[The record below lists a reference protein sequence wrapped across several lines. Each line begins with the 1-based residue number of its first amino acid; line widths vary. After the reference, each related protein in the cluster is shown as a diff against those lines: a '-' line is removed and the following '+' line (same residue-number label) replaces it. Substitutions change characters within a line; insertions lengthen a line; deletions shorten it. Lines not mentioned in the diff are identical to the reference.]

1 MIISSNLFEFFRL
14 LQKEQLQAELAEKR
28 QIIEKLNEE
37 LSQIRTGML
46 NKSDEEKLYEE
57 LRANYQMLELG
68 NNKLRQDLYMT
79 MKEKENLRLKL
90 KKDYDQILAS
100 LKLELEQSREQNLE
114 RERFIHNQRVEV
126 ESLVKDKDSLVAK
139 LREKTGVTKE
149 SLLGTGDDEEELDDV
164 VSELRNEVN
173 LLRKECQ
180 DCRIEKDKLY
190 NKFHEVAESLRKE
203 LEKSLNEKES
213 LVQKTE
219 ETLNQNREL
228 QQSLIERQSALTKA
242 KLQFE
247 HVGKGWR
254 NDLEAARA
262 EKEQLLRRLGERSNQ
277 VNRELSG

>member
-1 MIISSNLFEFFRL
+1 M
-14 LQKEQLQAELAEKR
+14 LQKEQLQDELTEKR
-28 QIIEKLNEE
+28 QIVEKLNEE
-37 LSQIRTGML
+37 LNQFRTGML

-57 LRANYQMLELG
+57 LQANYQMLELG

-100 LKLELEQSREQNLE
+100 LKMELEQSREQNLE
-114 RERFIHNQRVEV
+114 KERFIHNQRVEV
-126 ESLVKDKDSLVAK
+126 ESLVKDKDSLAAK
-139 LREKTGVTKE
+139 LREKPGVTKE
-149 SLLGTGDDEEELDDV
+149 SLQRTGDDEAGQDDV

-180 DCRIEKDKLY
+180 ECRIEKDKLY
-190 NKFHEVAESLRKE
+190 DKFHEAVESLRKE
-203 LEKSLNEKES
+203 LEKSLNDKES
-213 LVQKTE
+213 LIQKTE
-219 ETLNQNREL
+219 DTMNQNREL

-262 EKEQLLRRLGERSNQ
+262 EKEQLLRKLGERGNQ
-277 VNRELSG
+277 VNLEHSGRSFS

>member
-1 MIISSNLFEFFRL
+1 MFSQVAVSATNGAKFLSS
-14 LQKEQLQAELAEKR
+14 
-28 QIIEKLNEE
+28 
-37 LSQIRTGML
+37 
-46 NKSDEEKLYEE
+46 
-57 LRANYQMLELG
+57 
-68 NNKLRQDLYMT
+68 
-79 MKEKENLRLKL
+79 
-90 KKDYDQILAS
+90 
-100 LKLELEQSREQNLE
+100 
-114 RERFIHNQRVEV
+114 
-126 ESLVKDKDSLVAK
+126 
-139 LREKTGVTKE
+139 
-149 SLLGTGDDEEELDDV
+149 
-164 VSELRNEVN
+164 
-173 LLRKECQ
+173 
-180 DCRIEKDKLY
+180 DKLY

-277 VNRELSG
+277 VNREHSG